1 MKAAVLHGVKD
12 LRYEEIETPKAG
24 PGEVVIRVKAAGICG
39 SDIPR
44 VNGPAAHFYPI
55 VLGHEFSGIV
65 EEIGTDV
72 TSVSPG
78 DRVTA
83 APLIPCMTCP
93 DCQKG
98 RYALCKH
105 YTFIGSSTFG
115 SFADYVKVPA
125 RNVVK
130 FSQDVDFV
138 QGAFFEPAT
147 VGLHGLNCAQYHGG
161 EDVAILGGGTV
172 GLFTMQWAKLLG
184 ARRTVVFDISTE
196 RLELAKRLGA
206 DEVINTTD
214 LGCLDHAM
222 ALTDGN
228 GYGFVFETAG
238 QNATMRMAFSLAA
251 KQASVCFIGTSSR
264 DLVFPWKEF
273 ELMNRKEFRLTGSW
287 MSYSAPFPGDEWTMT
302 AAYFSSG
309 KLRFD
314 PALVFKTYPM
324 EDAAEAFRLF
334 ETPGAVKGKMMLV
347 NQDKTTSF

>member
-1 MKAAVLHGVKD
+1 MMKAAVLHGVKD
-12 LRYEEIETPKAG
+12 LRYVEIETPGAG

-55 VLGHEFSGIV
+55 VLGHEFSGVV
-65 EEIGTDV
+65 EETGEGV
-72 TSVSPG
+72 SAVSPG

-83 APLIPCMTCP
+83 APLIPCMACP

-98 RYALCKH
+98 RYALCKQ
-105 YTFIGSSTFG
+105 YTFTGSSVFG
-115 SFADYVKVPA
+115 SFADFVKVPA

-130 FSQDVDFV
+130 FSRDLDFV
-138 QGAFFEPAT
+138 KGAFFEPAT

-184 ARRTVVFDISTE
+184 ARRTVVFDISNE
-196 RLELAKRLGA
+196 RLELARRLGA
-206 DEVINTTD
+206 DETINATD
-214 LGCLDHAM
+214 LGFLDRAM
-222 ALTDGN
+222 AVTEN
-228 GYGFVFETAG
+228 RGYGFVFETAG

-251 KQASVCFIGTSSR
+251 NRAGVCFIGTSSR
-264 DLVFPWKEF
+264 DLQFPWKEF

-302 AAYFSSG
+302 ADYFSSG

-314 PALVFKTYPM
+314 PALVYKTFPM
-324 EDAAEAFRLF
+324 RDAAEAFRLF
-334 ETPGAVKGKMMLV
+334 ETPGAVKGKVMLV
-347 NQDKTTSF
+347 NPD